1 MIKHKSFL
9 IIYMAAAVSL
19 GTAGCG
25 RIMDAAKSSVNEI
38 VVNLQDANALFV
50 ENTIQ
55 EETVSSNYY
64 YQQLSEED
72 RVVYKEILQG
82 LQEYSENI
90 YVHSNDTEQIERAY
104 RSILYD
110 CPELFWCT
118 GDGQTAVYT
127 TYAQFSPGYAY
138 GAEETERRKQ
148 EIEQAVQACLSQ
160 VPGELSEYERIKF
173 IYDYIVNTT
182 DYNLGAVDN
191 QNICSVFL
199 THSSV
204 CAGYAKAMQYL
215 LQRLG
220 TECIYVTGVTSDGE
234 AHAWNIV
241 KCDGEYYQVDVTW
254 GDPVFLL
261 NEGEEMPP
269 DLMINYDYLCSSDSE
284 IFRTHTPS
292 DEVQFP
298 ACTSMNYNYY
308 ILNGMYY
315 DHYNRDVV
323 LNAMNQSIY
332 AGQSHTIFKF
342 SDAAVYEEASNAIL
356 NELVGIAAQNLAV
369 QYGLSEVEYSYIQ
382 DGDTNKLI
390 ILWNYQ

>member
-1 MIKHKSFL
+1 MI
-9 IIYMAAAVSL
+9 
-19 GTAGCG
+19 
-25 RIMDAAKSSVNEI
+25 
-38 VVNLQDANALFV
+38 
-50 ENTIQ
+50 
-55 EETVSSNYY
+55 
-64 YQQLSEED
+64 
-72 RVVYKEILQG
+72 
-82 LQEYSENI
+82 YS
-90 YVHSNDTEQIERAY
+90 
-104 RSILYD
+104 
-110 CPELFWCT
+110 
-118 GDGQTAVYT
+118 
-127 TYAQFSPGYAY
+127 TYAQFSPVYAY
-138 GAEETERRKQ
+138 DAQETQRRKQ

-160 VPGELSEYERIKF
+160 VPGELSEYDRIKF

-182 DYNLGAVDN
+182 DYNLSAVDN

-199 THSSV
+199 TRSSV

-261 NEGEEMPP
+261 GEGEEMPP
-269 DLMINYDYLCSSDSE
+269 DIMINYDYLCSTDSE

-292 DEVQFP
+292 AEVQFP

-315 DHYNRDVV
+315 DHYNRDVI